1 MIIDVKSELK
11 ARLDDWAALAD
22 AKGIGNLRDL
32 GGFVVIEKQLSKR
45 VGASGL
51 LHPLMHR
58 LRKVGQVG
66 VVVVIHQNPASSLL
80 TVIAGGCAGAS
91 KCAGVGLSH

>member
-1 MIIDVKSELK
+1 MIIVIKSELK
-11 ARLDDWAALAD
+11 ARLDDWAALAN
-22 AKGIGNLRDL
+22 AQGIGNLRIL
-32 GGFVVIEKQLSKR
+32 GGFVVIEKQFSER
-45 VGASGL
+45 VGAGGF

-80 TVIAGGCAGAS
+80 AVIAGGCAGAS
-91 KCAGVGLSH
+91 RCAGVGLSH